1 MVESN
6 LPTLIP
12 SDSKNPF
19 LLTMFTYMVYSLLI
33 ITVTVIWTLICTVA
47 TAAIAEL
54 TSINIT
60 YFILQLILEII
71 GTDYHKNAIA
81 HDYV

>member
-1 MVESN
+1 
-6 LPTLIP
+6 
-12 SDSKNPF
+12 
-19 LLTMFTYMVYSLLI
+19 MFTYMVYSLLI
-33 ITVTVIWTLICTVA
+33 ITVTVIWTLISTVA